1 MFVVKDLFYDL
12 IMDRYF
18 TKLSKLLA
26 IDCHLLQIDEL
37 MELLDELEG
46 ERRVMELGLR
56 ASDTKRRIEIS
67 SDLYILKS
75 LVKVQNV
82 KVETWLKDQE
92 STI

>member
-18 TKLSKLLA
+18 TKLAKLLEV
-26 IDCHLLQIDEL
+26 DSHLLKLEEL
-37 MELLDELEG
+37 MEHLDKLEG
-46 ERRVMELGLR
+46 ERRAMELSLR

-82 KVETWLKDQE
+82 KTETWLKDQE
-92 STI
+92 STM